1 MENAVSELMER
12 DKEKARPVIPET
24 MRAAVVEKFREP
36 LQIREVPV
44 PSPGPGQAL
53 SKSSRPACVI
63 PTCTRP
69 MAIGRS
75 NRLRHLSPD
84 MKVLVLW
91 WRSARVSLT

>member
-1 MENAVSELMER
+1 MENAVRELMGQ

-53 SKSSRPACVI
+53 VQIVATGVCHTDLHAGRWRLAGQTDS
-63 PTCTRP
+63 
-69 MAIGRS
+69 AIYPR
-75 NRLRHLSPD
+75 
-84 MKVLVLW
+84 
-91 WRSARVSLT
+91 T

>member
-1 MENAVSELMER
+1 MNRCRS
-12 DKEKARPVIPET
+12 ARFLFLHLDLG
-24 MRAAVVEKFREP
+24 K
-36 LQIREVPV
+36 LW
-44 PSPGPGQAL
+44 